1 MSIINFKVYDEYK
14 NIQNN
19 VSYDAS
25 ITIRDFILD
34 YLAKNCDNVSLD
46 TKVFVFK
53 IGLKVLNSR
62 LFLDVKLGDVIR
74 KDSTVTVHRKK
85 GIYYSGG
92 GIETVDVSKNRT
104 KEVSPGKGGPSYRYA
119 SNGLNIRATCKNS
132 SCIAYNEVVYI
143 QIGYVQNWKLFD
155 HLEDK
160 VLCPSCKEMV
170 KPENYY
176 FKKCFYKIDFIKDSD
191 GKMEKGSISGSA
203 SSDNF
208 KTFDE
213 GESGKA
219 IFAKLVFNVTKL

>member
-34 YLAKNCDNVSLD
+34 YLAKNWDNVSLD
-46 TKVFVFK
+46 TNEFVFK
-53 IGLKVLNSR
+53 IGAKVLNSR
-62 LFLDVKLGDVIR
+62 LNVKLGDVIR

>member
-1 MSIINFKVYDEYK
+1 MSIINFNVFDNYK
-14 NIQNN
+14 NIN

-34 YLAKNCDNVSLD
+34 YLAKNWDNVSLD
-46 TKVFVFK
+46 TNEFVFK
-53 IGLKVLNSR
+53 IGAKVLNLR
-62 LFLDVKLGDVIR
+62 LNVKLGDVIR
-74 KDSTVTVHRKK
+74 KDSTVTVHRKMDLH
-85 GIYYSGG
+85 YSGG

>member
-1 MSIINFKVYDEYK
+1 MSIINFNVFDNYK
-14 NIQNN
+14 NIN

-34 YLAKNCDNVSLD
+34 YLAKNWDNVSLD
-46 TKVFVFK
+46 TNEFVFK
-53 IGLKVLNSR
+53 IGAKVLNSR
-62 LFLDVKLGDVIR
+62 LNVKLGDVIR
-74 KDSTVTVHRKK
+74 KDSTVTVHRKMDLH
-85 GIYYSGG
+85 YSGG

>member
-1 MSIINFKVYDEYK
+1 MSIINFKVCGKYENK
-14 NIQNN
+14 QNN

-46 TKVFVFK
+46 TNKFVFK

-62 LFLDVKLGDVIR
+62 LDVKLGDVIP
-74 KDSTVTVHRKK
+74 KDSTVTVYREKEIH
-85 GIYYSGG
+85 YSGG

-119 SNGLNIRATCKNS
+119 SNGLNIRATCKS
-132 SCIAYNEVVYI
+132 GSCVAYNEVVYI

>member
-1 MSIINFKVYDEYK
+1 MSIINFKVYD
-14 NIQNN
+14 NGVQND

-34 YLAKNCDNVSLD
+34 YLAKNWDNVSLD

-53 IGLKVLNSR
+53 TGAKVLNSPR
-62 LFLDVKLGDVIR
+62 FLDVKLGDVIR
-74 KDSTVTVHRKK
+74 KDSTVTVHRKMELS
-85 GIYYSGG
+85 YSGG

-104 KEVSPGKGGPSYRYA
+104 KEVSPVKGGPSYRYT

-132 SCIAYNEVVYI
+132 SCIAYNAVVYI

-176 FKKCFYKIDFIKDSD
+176 FKKCFYKIDFIKESD

-203 SSDNF
+203 SSDNY

-213 GESGKA
+213 VESGKA

>member
-1 MSIINFKVYDEYK
+1 MSIINFNVFDNYK
-14 NIQNN
+14 NIN

-34 YLAKNCDNVSLD
+34 YLAKNWDNVSLD
-46 TKVFVFK
+46 TNEFVFK
-53 IGLKVLNSR
+53 IGAKVLNSR
-62 LFLDVKLGDVIR
+62 LNVKLGDVIR
-74 KDSTVTVHRKK
+74 KDSTVTVHRKMDLQ
-85 GIYYSGG
+85 YSGG

>member
-1 MSIINFKVYDEYK
+1 MSIINFNVFDNYK
-14 NIQNN
+14 NIN

-34 YLAKNCDNVSLD
+34 YLAKNWDNVSLD
-46 TKVFVFK
+46 TNEFVFK
-53 IGLKVLNSR
+53 IGAKVLNSR
-62 LFLDVKLGDVIR
+62 LNVKLGDVIR
-74 KDSTVTVHRKK
+74 KDSTVTVHRKMDLH
-85 GIYYSGG
+85 YSGG

-208 KTFDE
+208 KIFDE

>member
-34 YLAKNCDNVSLD
+34 YLAKNWDNVSLD
-46 TKVFVFK
+46 TNEFVFK
-53 IGLKVLNSR
+53 IGAKVLNSR
-62 LFLDVKLGDVIR
+62 LNVKLGDVIR

-176 FKKCFYKIDFIKDSD
+176 FKKCFYKIDYIKNCD
-191 GKMEKGSISGSA
+191 GKMKRDSISGSA
-203 SSDNF
+203 SSDNY

-213 GESGKA
+213 EESGKA
-219 IFAKLVFNVTKL
+219 IFAKLVFNVTEL

>member
-34 YLAKNCDNVSLD
+34 YLAKNWDNVSLD
-46 TKVFVFK
+46 TNEFVFK
-53 IGLKVLNSR
+53 IGAKVLNSR
-62 LFLDVKLGDVIR
+62 LNVKLGDVIR
-74 KDSTVTVHRKK
+74 KDSTVTVHRKMDLH
-85 GIYYSGG
+85 YSGG